1 MASRRLQGASF
12 TSAVARSPS
21 PRGQCVRR
29 VLHLMHGRSRSENRF
44 ANLAVWLNSNNNR
57 AITRK
62 QDREVKQAVMKILLL
77 NMEKA
82 FMYVSPIECTIFYIS
97 KHVNT
102 LPKSVF
108 NKIYPITK
116 NSGAK

>member
-1 MASRRLQGASF
+1 MY
-12 TSAVARSPS
+12 VW
-21 PRGQCVRR
+21 
-29 VLHLMHGRSRSENRF
+29 SRSETHF

-57 AITRK
+57 AITEK
-62 QDREVKQAVMKILLL
+62 QDREVKQAFMKILLL

-82 FMYVSPIECTIFYIS
+82 FMYVSPIECTIFYTS

-108 NKIYPITK
+108 NKIYHITK
-116 NSGAK
+116 NLGTK